1 MSTLVY
7 HGAACAVPHPLA
19 GYGRADL
26 DFGQGFYVTT
36 LRGQAERWA
45 NIVAMRIPQGKAIL
59 NIYEL
64 DTEQICLLNQRL
76 IDQCLHFKESVTLP
90 QAGNP
95 AQKGGIPC

>member
-45 NIVAMRIPQGKAIL
+45 NRKGKP
-59 NIYEL
+59 
-64 DTEQICLLNQRL
+64 
-76 IDQCLHFKESVTLP
+76 F
-90 QAGNP
+90 
-95 AQKGGIPC
+95 

>member
-36 LRGQAERWA
+36 LSGQADGGQTSLPCAYRK
-45 NIVAMRIPQGKAIL
+45 GKP
-59 NIYEL
+59 
-64 DTEQICLLNQRL
+64 
-76 IDQCLHFKESVTLP
+76 F
-90 QAGNP
+90 
-95 AQKGGIPC
+95 